1 MQTADGRPL
10 TAVNRLRSAVSRPPS
25 IKSMKKLK
33 QINFGRIWGEFQRLL
48 LLLSGTILAALGYAL
63 FQVPFNIAAGG
74 VSGIGII
81 INTFTGWPLGVMYLV
96 MNIPLLILGYFY
108 LGRWRFVLQT
118 LLAVSIFSTTTDL
131 FIIYLPTLLDSYP
144 ITNDIFLSAV
154 YGGIVGGIG
163 GGLVYRSGSTIGGTG
178 IVGRILQMRTGMP
191 LSQVYFYTDGVIIL
205 SAAFIFGWEVALY
218 AWLTLFL
225 NGLASDY
232 TLEGPSSVRVATII
246 TNNPELV
253 SQALIDQL
261 GRGASYWEVTG
272 AYTGKQRYM
281 VLCTIYRPQVNALK
295 RAVASVDEEAFVIIG
310 TGHQALGFGFSPLR

>member
-1 MQTADGRPL
+1 MKI
-10 TAVNRLRSAVSRPPS
+10 
-25 IKSMKKLK
+25 IKR
-33 QINFGRIWGEFQRLL
+33 INFGRIWRETQRLL
-48 LLLSGTILAALGYAL
+48 LLVVGTVMAALGYAL
-63 FQVPFNIAAGG
+63 FQVPYDIAAGG

-81 INTFTGWPLGVMYLV
+81 INSFTGWPLGLMYLV
-96 MNIPLLILGYFY
+96 LNIPLLVLGFFY

-118 LLAVSIFSTTTDL
+118 LVAVIIFSVTTDL
-131 FIIYLPTLLDSYP
+131 LVLNLPDMLDQYP
-144 ITNDIFLSAV
+144 ITGDIFLSAV

-163 GGLVYRSGSTIGGTG
+163 GGLVYRGGSSMGGTG
-178 IVGRILQMRTGMP
+178 IVGRILQMKTGMP
-191 LSQVYFYTDGVIIL
+191 LSQVYFYTDGLIIL
-205 SAAFIFGWEVALY
+205 TAAFIFGWEVALY

-246 TNNPELV
+246 TNNPETV

-261 GRGASYWEVTG
+261 GRGASFWQVTG

-281 VLCTIYRPQVNALK
+281 VLCTVYRPQVNALK
-295 RAVASVDEEAFVIIG
+295 QAVASVDQEAFVIIG

>member
-1 MQTADGRPL
+1 MKI
-10 TAVNRLRSAVSRPPS
+10 
-25 IKSMKKLK
+25 IKR
-33 QINFGRIWGEFQRLL
+33 INLGRIWRETQRLL
-48 LLLSGTILAALGYAL
+48 LLVAGTVLAALGYTL
-63 FQVPFNIAAGG
+63 FQVPYDIAAGG

-81 INTFTGWPLGVMYLV
+81 INSFTGWPLGLMYLA
-96 MNIPLLILGYFY
+96 MNVPLLVLGFFH

-118 LLAVSIFSTTTDL
+118 LLAVVIFSFTIDL
-131 FIIYLPTLLDSYP
+131 LINYLPDRLDQYP
-144 ITNDIFLSAV
+144 ITEDIFLSAV

-178 IVGRILQMRTGMP
+178 IVGRILQMKTGMP
-191 LSQVYFYTDGVIIL
+191 LSQVYLYTDGLIIL
-205 SAAFIFGWEVALY
+205 TAAFIFGWEVALY

-246 TNNPELV
+246 TNNPEIV
-253 SQALIDQL
+253 SQSLIDRL
-261 GRGASYWEVTG
+261 GRGASFWQVTG

-295 RAVASVDEEAFVIIG
+295 QAVAEVDKEAFVIIG